1 MPVLARTADR
11 LHVFSAWLTRQSA
24 LATFDRNRK
33 RARITRFAA
42 IFPVHYESI
51 PFDVLSDAV
60 VHKIESVSGSARY
73 GVTLDCRLGR
83 NIRIAC
89 HSRDEAMKM
98 AREIKDFLHMELRD

>member
-33 RARITRFAA
+33 RARIMRFAA
-42 IFPVHYESI
+42 IFPIHYETV
-51 PFDVLSDAV
+51 PFDILSDAV

-83 NIRIAC
+83 NVRIAC
-89 HSRDEAMKM
+89 RSRDEAAKI
-98 AREIKDFLHMELRD
+98 AREIRDFLHLESKN